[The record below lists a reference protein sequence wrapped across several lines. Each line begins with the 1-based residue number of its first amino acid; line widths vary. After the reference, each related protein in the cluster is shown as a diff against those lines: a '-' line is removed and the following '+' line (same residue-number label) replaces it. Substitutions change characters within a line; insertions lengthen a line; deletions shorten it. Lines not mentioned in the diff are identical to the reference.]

1 MYRHEEPGDVECES
15 EEESDDEKIE
25 KSDYNIEKIKPVL
38 EKFKH
43 AVVKVHARNKKCA
56 CAFLTCA
63 RACVHGF
70 LGIFLWWSITIL

>member
-1 MYRHEEPGDVECES
+1 MYRHEEPGDVEYENEE
-15 EEESDDEKIE
+15 EEESDDDDEKIE

-56 CAFLTCA
+56 CAFLT
-63 RACVHGF
+63 
-70 LGIFLWWSITIL
+70 